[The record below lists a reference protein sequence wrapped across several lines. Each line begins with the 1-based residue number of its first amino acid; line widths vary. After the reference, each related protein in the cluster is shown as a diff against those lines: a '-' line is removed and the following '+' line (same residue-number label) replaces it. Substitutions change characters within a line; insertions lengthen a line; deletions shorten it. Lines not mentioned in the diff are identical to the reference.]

1 MSETTSLPQVLQDPL
16 GDPKG
21 KGDCG
26 VELGLVSLTSN
37 GLYPRA
43 WFWYFVVC
51 NESQSPLSWKKEMSP
66 QCQVYKLYQAFPA
79 FTQKLLNFSVLLFYQ
94 PPSTQSCLGPLKL
107 C

>member
-66 QCQVYKLYQAFPA
+66 QCQVH
-79 FTQKLLNFSVLLFYQ
+79 
-94 PPSTQSCLGPLKL
+94 KL
-107 C
+107 CQSIPSLYPEAPELQCVAVLPTSFHTVVSGAT